1 MVYIWHFIIK
11 SVKEINLNN
20 NMKTLN
26 TFFLELYF
34 TAEIFYETLYT
45 NHRTPLCL
53 HHDRGRCRVAFDFK
67 EDPRILNL
75 KLLMC
80 PLSEKMTKN

>member
-11 SVKEINLNN
+11 SVKEIKLNN
-20 NMKTLN
+20 NMKTFN

-53 HHDRGRCRVAFDFK
+53 HHDRGRCQVAFDFK